1 MRDAG
6 LCGVLLAWYDRN
18 ARRLPWRIH
27 PSDNRDGTRPDPYR
41 VWLSEVML
49 QQTTVPVAA
58 RYFDRFCGRWP
69 TVGDLAAA
77 EDSDV
82 MAEWAGLGYY
92 ARARNLIK
100 CARTVSGEL
109 GGEFPGTVAGLR
121 KLPGVGPY
129 TAAAIAAI
137 AYDLPVV
144 AVDGNVERVMARLHA
159 VRRPLPGAKPEL
171 RRLAAR
177 LAPPRRSGDFSQA
190 MMDLGSMVCRP
201 RNPDC
206 GRCPWSRA
214 CRARELGI
222 AGDLPVR
229 PRRAAKPRIRGV
241 AYVGRREDGA
251 WLIERRPES
260 GLLGGMPGWPGS
272 GWGHEEDAG
281 PPWDGEWCR
290 IPGSVNHVFT
300 HFRLELTVEVARI
313 PISGAAGRGEF
324 VPADAFVR
332 ESLPTLMRK
341 VFDLAL
347 PSLEP

>member
-1 MRDAG
+1 MRDG
-6 LCGVLLAWYDRN
+6 ELSGVLLAWYDRN

-27 PSDNRDGTRPDPYR
+27 PSEIRGGALPDPYR
-41 VWLSEVML
+41 IWLSEVML

-58 RYFDRFCGRWP
+58 RYFDRFCNRWP
-69 TVGDLAAA
+69 TVDDLAAA
-77 EDSDV
+77 EDRDI

-100 CARTVSGEL
+100 CARIVSGEL
-109 GGEFPGTVAGLR
+109 GGEFPGTEAGLIR
-121 KLPGVGPY
+121 LPGVGPY

-137 AYDLPVV
+137 AFDLPVV

-159 VRRPLPGAKPEL
+159 VRHPIPGAKPEL

-177 LAPPRRSGDFSQA
+177 LLPAERSGDFSQA
-190 MMDLGSMVCRP
+190 MMDLGATVCRP

-206 GRCPWSRA
+206 GNCPWAPS

-229 PRRAAKPRIRGV
+229 QRRSAGPRIRGV

-251 WLIERRPES
+251 WLIERRPEA

-272 GWGHEEDAG
+272 GWGHEEGAG
-281 PPWDGEWCR
+281 PPWDGEWR
-290 IPGSVNHVFT
+290 RLSGTVNHVFT
-300 HFRLELTVEVARI
+300 HFRLELAVEVARI
-313 PISGAAGRGEF
+313 PSSGVAVRGEF

-341 VFDLAL
+341 VFDLAS
-347 PSLEP
+347 PCLEP

>member
-1 MRDAG
+1 MRDAELSG
-6 LCGVLLAWYDRN
+6 ALLAWYDRN

-27 PSDNRDGTRPDPYR
+27 PGDNCGGARPDPYR

-58 RYFDRFCGRWP
+58 RYFGRFCERWP

-77 EDSDV
+77 ENRDV

-100 CARTVSGEL
+100 CARTVSREL
-109 GGEFPGTVAGLR
+109 GGEFPGTEAGLV

-177 LAPPRRSGDFSQA
+177 LAPPRRSGDLSQA

-206 GRCPWSRA
+206 GKCPWSLA

-222 AGDLPVR
+222 EGDLPVR

-272 GWGHEEDAG
+272 GWGHEEDAE
-281 PPWDGEWCR
+281 PPWEGEWCR
-290 IPGSVNHVFT
+290 IPGSVTHVFT

-313 PISGAAGRGEF
+313 PISGVAGRGEF

-341 VFDLAL
+341 VFDLAS

>member
-1 MRDAG
+1 MRDEE
-6 LCGVLLAWYDRN
+6 LSGVLLAWYDRN

-27 PSDNRDGTRPDPYR
+27 PSEDRGGAPPDPYR

-58 RYFDRFCGRWP
+58 RYFDRFCERWP

-77 EDSDV
+77 EDSEV

-100 CARTVSGEL
+100 CARTVSGEH
-109 GGEFPGTVAGLR
+109 GGKFPGTEAELL

-137 AYDLPVV
+137 AHDLPVV
-144 AVDGNVERVMARLHA
+144 AVDGNIERIMARLHA
-159 VRRPLPGAKPEL
+159 VRHPLPGAKPEL
-171 RRLAAR
+171 RRLAAK
-177 LAPPRRSGDFSQA
+177 LTPPRRSGDFSQA
-190 MMDLGSMVCRP
+190 MMDLGAMVCRP
-201 RNPDC
+201 RNPGC
-206 GRCPWSRA
+206 GDCPWSRA

-222 AGDLPVR
+222 ASDLPVR
-229 PRRAAKPRIRGV
+229 PRRTAKPRIRGV

-251 WLIERRPES
+251 WLIERRPER

-281 PPWDGEWCR
+281 PPWEGEWR
-290 IPGSVNHVFT
+290 RVAGSVNHVFT
-300 HFRLELTVEVARI
+300 HFSLELTVQVARI
-313 PISGAAGRGEF
+313 PVSGVARRGEF
-324 VPADAFVR
+324 VPADTFVR